1 MSSEPA
7 VTETVTNLARCL
19 ADDVQDHLGLSQY
32 RANSDRDLDV
42 TVTYNGWGD
51 SRNCGWRRPLCGWRI
66 HYVTGVCTY
75 FGIRRCSGQP

>member
-42 TVTYNGWGD
+42 TVTYNGWV
-51 SRNCGWRRPLCGWRI
+51 I
-66 HYVTGVCTY
+66 VETGV
-75 FGIRRCSGQP
+75 GAGRCAVGGYIMSPACVPISA